1 MKCSHCLVEFHSN
14 REIIKL
20 GQDTDGTWGIEKYH
34 CPNPNCRKLNF
45 FLINAE
51 IEHHRGGYYYI
62 PTNEVEI
69 ELIYSRRLIRP
80 KGTNRP
86 PVPNEVPLEFSLDYT
101 EACIVLIDS
110 PKASSALSR
119 RCLQHLLREK
129 ASVKKGDLANEIQQ
143 VIDNR
148 SLPSYIS
155 ECIDAIRNIGNYAAH
170 PMKSQTTGEIVDVE
184 PGEAEWNLDVLEM
197 LFDFYFVQPE
207 KIKLKRDALN
217 IKLKDM
223 GKPNL
228 K

>member
-1 MKCSHCLVEFHSN
+1 MKCSHCLVEFHAN
-14 REIIKL
+14 REIVNL
-20 GQDTDGTWGIEKYH
+20 GKDIEGTWGIEKYD

-45 FLINAE
+45 FLINGE
-51 IEHHRGGYYYI
+51 IEYHRGGYYYI
-62 PTNEVEI
+62 STDEI
-69 ELIYSRRLIRP
+69 GSDIIYSRKLVRP
-80 KGTNRP
+80 KGTNRT
-86 PVPNEVPLEFSLDYT
+86 PVPIEVPKEFSDDYT
-101 EACIVLIDS
+101 EACIVINDS

-129 ASVKKGDLANEIQQ
+129 ANIKKGDLANEIQQ
-143 VIDNR
+143 VIDNGN
-148 SLPSYIS
+148 LPSHIS
-155 ECIDAIRNIGNYAAH
+155 ECIDDIRNIGNYAAH

-217 IKLKDM
+217 LKLKDI